1 MLTIDPKLEAKL
13 ETLAKQEHSSP
24 DEIVTRLVNEYIQ
37 RKQESGLL
45 IEIINDLPEIAC
57 FKYQNP
63 LDMQMQLRDE
73 WH

>member
-63 LDMQMQLRDE
+63 LDVQMQLRDE

>member
-63 LDMQMQLRDE
+63 LDMQMQLRDD

>member
-37 RKQESGLL
+37 RKQESELL
-45 IEIINDLPEIAC
+45 IEIINNLPEITC

>member
-63 LDMQMQLRDE
+63 LDIQMQLRDE

>member
-45 IEIINDLPEIAC
+45 IEIINDLPEMAC

>member
-45 IEIINDLPEIAC
+45 IEIINDLPEITC

>member
-13 ETLAKQEHSSP
+13 EMLAKQEHSSP

>member
-45 IEIINDLPEIAC
+45 IEIINDLPEVTC